1 MASNEDSVESYKIA
15 QLHELMMQD
24 GADSPSFGALGNP
37 TGSTAWRTE
46 LKQSLS
52 QPAPDTQHGQHKV
65 RHSSNTKVPR
75 LKVAES
81 APLMAFVNESPSQAR
96 GDMTRAK
103 SFHHFPAGYDAGDTQ
118 VMPSQVY
125 KDYNRGIE
133 RASSRLQDTAESFNA
148 FTQYT
153 TQQDGSLAAVDLMGH
168 WQDSA
173 EPQLISSDEESDEER
188 MEGGETQDL
197 LSSINRPTFPKT
209 PATAGRKRNHRGE
222 PVSVASTR
230 TPASGLSAFGDFGNT
245 TSMSA
250 AQMFNAT
257 QAASSPQDAPRSDPV
272 FNRPSPNNTFR
283 NSSPMLNSESPS
295 MTINA
300 VQGRATTEP
309 RDTYLSMKESQ
320 DQRKRK
326 MGYSTRDQVAASK
339 TRDNQHQNQEDDEDE
354 DEDSAQLRQARK
366 RQHAALARK
375 AMLTWDAVTAPE
387 RPLARKNVPSPTY
400 GEHVPRITFR
410 RSVSRERE
418 VIVVPDEQN
427 SDVDPMDEYDELA
440 QDVRQSQLNDD
451 IDEEEQSVQ
460 EDQEEIDN
468 LSDEEEQD
476 EDQNYRVQAS
486 PTAQPLLPASPQL
499 AITLAVAAEKEHN
512 SHAGPSDFAVA
523 DSQPTRQETQQ
534 PPFPIAPSSMSS
546 VVPGSQFPNLTLREQ
561 DVRPH
566 TDLAVDSSSFPNP
579 PALTSQ
585 SGGDQPQ
592 RRLHSSPPQLSSKHV
607 DENRTVGVTNVIA
620 AASTAPGA
628 VLNVELQHLRKIED
642 TSSPLPVQ
650 QLPSSSKT
658 SPKKPSQHQQ
668 SSAVPETDPAEE
680 GDDPES
686 NSMRL
691 RHLVAPMCN
700 TSNNT
705 AQARETA
712 STTYETAPTHIPAS
726 SSQQHHKHRG
736 SQMVSESPRKAA
748 GILRFADIATDPT
761 LPDVLGDIDIGE
773 VLTTEDRAFL
783 NVMDTSALE
792 PPTKRLKIYGKK
804 GKRTGIQNSNA
815 ASGST
820 NSPKLTGPHEPSQQE
835 ANHTAAEP
843 ETNPAQSAIPMDDHQ
858 ASYPEETA
866 DQAGPAEVIEP
877 PEEQHNS
884 AAAVKGPHVQSPLPS
899 SPNIASVPIP
909 PLVKKSE
916 SAGALKA
923 AAARNALHRS
933 TASRDEVPKS
943 SRGKLVRPKGWHYG
957 RSSNYRTPEAA
968 RSRRNAPEIAETP
981 QTDLTGIPPRK
992 HLPTND
998 AEMHDV
1004 VDLNTTMTAHETA
1017 VDTTHAPA
1025 MAAIEQTERQEQSNS
1040 DSSTEDFPG
1049 RVFALFRG
1057 TPQAYYPA
1065 TCLGASALDAQKV
1078 RIRFDDGTVTQVE
1091 PHVLRR
1097 LDLRMGDQ
1105 VKVDLPG
1112 LRNKVYSIAGFKDKI
1127 DVASAEQYPKTD
1139 IHGFA
1144 AVHLTPKDRDSLLGA
1159 PTASATANLTIPI
1172 THLYLTHTMF
1182 VKFND
1187 RLHELPRGQP
1197 LRHQTPISELSRAP
1211 STPGSRSRR
1220 PAMFTGGSTVRSD
1233 FSSPVVRVDG
1243 VFAGMA
1249 FAVSYSSNNAEKD
1262 HVLGLIQK
1270 NGGLVL
1276 EHGFNELFNF
1286 IEPSTDT
1293 DIPTPSKSKHRVSPA
1308 PTDDSS
1314 GTDGTEVLS
1323 LTPRAKSLDFVA
1335 LIADKH
1341 SRRAKYVQALA
1352 LNLPCLSGRWVLDSM
1367 AAGSAVEW
1375 PKYLLPAGESA
1386 YLYGAVRS
1394 RTLIPYDVTSAKLAD
1409 TFRSRDQLLQ
1419 GGRVLLVG
1427 PSQKAKWEVRKTY
1440 AFLTVALGATSV
1452 RRVMNLDAAKKIL
1465 ERGDES
1471 WKWVY
1476 VDGKVEDAERVLFG
1490 TGGGE
1495 SGNVR
1500 GSATAKKKNEDKD
1513 KMVAGNGNVKIV
1525 GDEFVIQSLILGS
1538 LLE

>member
-1 MASNEDSVESYKIA
+1 
-15 QLHELMMQD
+15 MQD
-24 GADSPSFGALGNP
+24 GADSPSFGALGNVAES
-37 TGSTAWRTE
+37 TGWRSE

-125 KDYNRGIE
+125 KDYNKGIE
-133 RASSRLQDTAESFNA
+133 KASSRLQATKDSERDTAESFNA

-188 MEGGETQDL
+188 IGGGETQDL

-209 PATAGRKRNHRGE
+209 PATTGRKRNHRGE

-230 TPASGLSAFGDFGNT
+230 TPASGLSAFGDFGNIT
-245 TSMSA
+245 TMSA
-250 AQMFNAT
+250 AQMFSAT

-272 FNRPSPNNTFR
+272 FTRPSPNNLFR

-295 MTINA
+295 MAINA

-326 MGYSTRDQVAASK
+326 IGYSTRDQVAAFK
-339 TRDNQHQNQEDDEDE
+339 TRDNQQHQDQEEDEDE

-387 RPLARKNVPSPTY
+387 RPLARKNLPSPTY
-400 GEHVPRITFR
+400 GEHVPRISFR

-427 SDVDPMDEYDELA
+427 SDIDPMDEYDELA

-451 IDEEEQSVQ
+451 IDQEEQSAQ
-460 EDQEEIDN
+460 EDQEDIDN
-468 LSDEEEQD
+468 LIDEEEQE

-486 PTAQPLLPASPQL
+486 PTAQPLHPASPRL
-499 AITLAVAAEKEHN
+499 GTTPSVAAEKEHN
-512 SHAGPSDFAVA
+512 SHGGPADFAVA

-534 PPFPIAPSSMSS
+534 PPFPIGPSSMSS
-546 VVPGSQFPNLTLREQ
+546 IVPGSQFPNSTLREQ
-561 DVRPH
+561 YGGTH
-566 TDLAVDSSSFPNP
+566 KDLAVDSSSLPNP

-585 SGGDQPQ
+585 SGASQPQ

-607 DENRTVGVTNVIA
+607 DESRTVGDADMIA
-620 AASTAPGA
+620 AALPAPEA
-628 VLNVELQHLRKIED
+628 ILNVELQHLRKIED
-642 TSSPLPVQ
+642 LSSPLPVQ
-650 QLPSSSKT
+650 QLSGSPKT
-658 SPKKPSQHQQ
+658 SPRKPSQHQQ
-668 SSAVPETDPAEE
+668 SSAVPETDPVEE
-680 GDDPES
+680 VDDLES
-686 NSMRL
+686 HATRARRL
-691 RHLVAPMCN
+691 AAPASN

-705 AQARETA
+705 AQAPETA
-712 STTYETAPTHIPAS
+712 STTYETVPTHVSAS
-726 SSQQHHKHRG
+726 ASQQHHKHRG
-736 SQMVSESPRKAA
+736 SQLVSESPRKAA
-748 GILRFADIATDPT
+748 GVLRFADIATDPT
-761 LPDVLGDIDIGE
+761 PPDALGDIEIDD

-783 NVMDTSALE
+783 DVMDTSASE
-792 PPTKRLKIYGKK
+792 PPTKRLKIYGKRS
-804 GKRTGIQNSNA
+804 KRTGVQNSYA
-815 ASGST
+815 ASNST
-820 NSPKLTGPHEPSQQE
+820 NSPKFTEAHEPSQQE
-835 ANHTAAEP
+835 ADPRAAEL
-843 ETNPAQSAIPMDDHQ
+843 ETNPAQNAIPMDDLQ
-858 ASYPEETA
+858 VPLPEETA
-866 DQAGPAEVIEP
+866 DQAEPVESTEP
-877 PEEQHNS
+877 PEKQRDS
-884 AAAVKGPHVQSPLPS
+884 AAAVTEPHMQPPLSS
-899 SPNIASVPIP
+899 SPKIASVPN
-909 PLVKKSE
+909 PLLMRKSE
-916 SAGALKA
+916 SAGVLKA
-923 AAARNALHRS
+923 ATARNALHRS

-943 SRGKLVRPKGWHYG
+943 SRGKLVRPKGLQYG

-981 QTDLTGIPPRK
+981 QTDLTGLPPRQ
-992 HLPTND
+992 HRPTKD

-1004 VDLNTTMTAHETA
+1004 VDLNTTMTRQEAA
-1017 VDTTHAPA
+1017 ADTTHVPA
-1025 MAAIEQTERQEQSNS
+1025 MAAVEQMEQLDQSNS
-1040 DSSTEDFPG
+1040 DSPSESFPG

-1065 TCLGASALDAQKV
+1065 TCLGASALDGQKV

-1097 LDLRMGDQ
+1097 LKLRMGDQ

-1112 LRNKVYSIAGFKDKI
+1112 LRSKVYSVSGFKDKI
-1127 DVASAEQYPKTD
+1127 DIASAEQYPKTD

-1187 RLHELPRGQP
+1187 RLYELPTGQS
-1197 LRHQTPISELSRAP
+1197 LRHQTPISEHSGAP
-1211 STPGSRSRR
+1211 TTPGSRSRR
-1220 PAMFTGGSTVRSD
+1220 PALFTGGSMVRSD
-1233 FSSPVVRVDG
+1233 LATPMVKVGG
-1243 VFAGMA
+1243 VFSGMA
-1249 FAVSYSSNNAEKD
+1249 FAVSYSSNSAEKD
-1262 HVLGLIQK
+1262 RVLSMIQQ

-1276 EHGFNELFNF
+1276 DHGFNELFNF
-1286 IEPSTDT
+1286 IEPSTDS
-1293 DIPTPSKSKHRVSPA
+1293 DIPTPSKSKNRASPA

-1314 GTDGTEVLS
+1314 GTETTEVLT
-1323 LTPRAKSLDFVA
+1323 LTPRAKSVGFVA

-1352 LNLPCLSGRWVLDSM
+1352 LTLPCLSGRWVLDSM
-1367 AAGSAVEW
+1367 AAGSPVEW

-1409 TFRSRDQLLQ
+1409 TFRNRDRLLQ

-1476 VDGKVEDAERVLFG
+1476 VDGKIEDAERTLFG
-1490 TGGGE
+1490 TGGEG
-1495 SGNVR
+1495 GNAR
-1500 GSATAKKKNEDKD
+1500 GSATTKKKNEDKD